1 MLARIRRR
9 GRCGGQRLTEPR
21 TEFHGLEDPLQDI
34 VRRSALAAE
43 APVDWSDS
51 GLSHRESSRSITI
64 YVLECLRFS
73 EREVGHIVD
82 RQEIVVDIFVLQY
95 TYGELSVS
103 VLGGEGYGFVAL
115 GVGDTLG
122 VVMVM
127 WSNRYILG
135 ILPPVACT
143 S

>member
-1 MLARIRRR
+1 M
-9 GRCGGQRLTEPR
+9 
-21 TEFHGLEDPLQDI
+21 
-34 VRRSALAAE
+34 
-43 APVDWSDS
+43 DWSDS

-64 YVLECLRFS
+64 YVLERLRFS

-95 TYGELSVS
+95 TYGELLVS